1 MDESKT
7 GYGVTHMLSETAEL
21 LGISRER
28 VRQIEKKALEKV
40 RMQLKLRFALRLC
53 RQFSDKNK
61 DFKWNAA
68 CKSKRGFAEVNEGLR
83 S

>member
-7 GYGVTHMLSETAEL
+7 GYGVTHTLSEIAEL

-40 RMQLKLRFALRLC
+40 RMQLKLRYGITTLSEIL
-53 RQFSDKNK
+53 
-61 DFKWNAA
+61 
-68 CKSKRGFAEVNEGLR
+68 G
-83 S
+83 

>member
-40 RMQLKLRFALRLC
+40 RMQLKLRFGITTLSAIL
-53 RQFSDKNK
+53 
-61 DFKWNAA
+61 
-68 CKSKRGFAEVNEGLR
+68 G
-83 S
+83 

>member
-1 MDESKT
+1 MSEKGSEEMDESKT

-40 RMQLKLRFALRLC
+40 RMQLKLRFGITTLSAIL
-53 RQFSDKNK
+53 
-61 DFKWNAA
+61 
-68 CKSKRGFAEVNEGLR
+68 G
-83 S
+83 